1 MLTVRRRSEIYLF
14 IYFPFFFLLLHL
26 NGGNRATAVPYLGT
40 TSAAILMQF
49 HTEFDFDHFFRLLS
63 LIYVLFLFIHLPSSS
78 IFFGF
83 LFFFKIY
90 LLICIYLW
98 MCGVRFGCAH
108 LFGNS
113 CVWMVGN
120 VGNGSNPQLYQTTN
134 LLPAPPSRRLLRN
147 KKSNK
152 NST

>member
-63 LIYVLFLFIHLPSSS
+63 LILCSLSLFNLLSTS

-83 LFFFKIY
+83 LFFF
-90 LLICIYLW
+90 
-98 MCGVRFGCAH
+98 
-108 LFGNS
+108 
-113 CVWMVGN
+113 
-120 VGNGSNPQLYQTTN
+120 
-134 LLPAPPSRRLLRN
+134 
-147 KKSNK
+147 
-152 NST
+152 